1 MKQILIIEDQAS
13 IRRML
18 ELNLKIAG
26 YETISIEDGTAAL
39 VYLNGTPRCD
49 LALVD
54 VMLPGVDGFA
64 LLPRL
69 NELGIPVIFLTARG
83 DLEAR
88 LQGLTGGAE
97 DYIVKPF
104 DMPELLVRM
113 DKVLAF
119 FMLWLGLWRGRRAA
133 FLGSLGFSLYG
144 FLLRKETVT
153 ALLRLGPAES
163 FRASVLL
170 GWISPLNHA
179 SYAMH
184 SFGYDRLP
192 TLETS
197 FALYLGLLAA
207 LFFFAR
213 RSVRRYHFLFWG
225 RQGDL

>member
-113 DKVLAF
+113 EKVLARRGSAEALVF
-119 FMLWLGLWRGRRAA
+119 EAVRLDPAARIAWRGGEM
-133 FLGSLGFSLYG
+133 L
-144 FLLRKETVT
+144 
-153 ALLRLGPAES
+153 
-163 FRASVLL
+163 
-170 GWISPLNHA
+170 
-179 SYAMH
+179 
-184 SFGYDRLP
+184 
-192 TLETS
+192 TLTPME
-197 FALYLGLLAA
+197 FDLLALFLRNPNQA
-207 LFFFAR
+207 LAR
-213 RSVRRYHFLFWG
+213 EHLLNEVWGIRYEGGTRTVDVHVAQLRRKTGLNLAAVPKIGYRLEVS
-225 RQGDL
+225 R

>member
-64 LLPRL
+64 LLPQL

-113 DKVLAF
+113 DKVLA
-119 FMLWLGLWRGRRAA
+119 RRRDADA
-133 FLGSLGFSLYG
+133 DADGIRSAGAVSSESKPGS
-144 FLLRKETVT
+144 R
-153 ALLRLGPAES
+153 ARAPA
-163 FRASVLL
+163 
-170 GWISPLNHA
+170 
-179 SYAMH
+179 
-184 SFGYDRLP
+184 
-192 TLETS
+192 
-197 FALYLGLLAA
+197 
-207 LFFFAR
+207 
-213 RSVRRYHFLFWG
+213 
-225 RQGDL
+225 Q

>member
-113 DKVLAF
+113 DKVLARRGSAEALVF
-119 FMLWLGLWRGRRAA
+119 EAVRLDPAARIAWRGGEM
-133 FLGSLGFSLYG
+133 L
-144 FLLRKETVT
+144 
-153 ALLRLGPAES
+153 
-163 FRASVLL
+163 
-170 GWISPLNHA
+170 
-179 SYAMH
+179 
-184 SFGYDRLP
+184 
-192 TLETS
+192 TLTPME
-197 FALYLGLLAA
+197 FDLLALFLRNPNLA
-207 LFFFAR
+207 LSREHLLNEVWGIRYEGGTRTVDVHVAQLR
-213 RSVRRYHFLFWG
+213 RKTGLNLTAVPKIGYRLEVSR
-225 RQGDL
+225 